1 MWQIILIKVRRNVDD
16 IFVQPRTRFQL
27 NTPTLRI
34 LSSNLLRAGVDERIF
49 LPESFCQRSK
59 GLRARRSKHSK
70 GAFLF
75 SLRQDLLTAGL
86 EDVSFCLGLALGF
99 CHGGIRGSGIGGA
112 REQQVSNN
120 YETENK
126 VPEADS
132 PHIAPQPHVP
142 FTI

>member
-59 GLRARRSKHSK
+59 GLRARRSKHPED
-70 GAFLF
+70 AFLF
-75 SLRQDLLTAGL
+75 SLCDDLITAGL
-86 EDVSFCLGLALGF
+86 EDVSFFLGLTLCF
-99 CHGGIRGSGIGGA
+99 FHGGASRKGT
-112 REQQVSNN
+112 
-120 YETENK
+120 Y
-126 VPEADS
+126 
-132 PHIAPQPHVP
+132 
-142 FTI
+142 